1 MLSPDKNIFLS
12 IPDESVMLIL
22 HPAQVVACNHDVYTA
37 VVEEDDV
44 LLEPEQEIFLYF
56 EISRSFMKQSARI
69 KEVAPEDAKRLI
81 RFTTIG
87 NAVSSEKREVYRVPI
102 QFRELTASIGGEKNC
117 RLQDVSETGFSVIAY
132 LDINIGE
139 VTQATLRYED
149 EAFSGRACLQ
159 SVKQLDGKGK
169 RYGFYCID
177 KQLSPGSLPRGLHL
191 ISLAVQREHLRGL
204 ERTG

>member
-12 IPDESVMLIL
+12 IPEESVMLIL
-22 HPAQVVACNHDVYTA
+22 HPAQVVACDQDVYTA

-44 LLEPEQEIFLYF
+44 LLEPEQEVFLYF
-56 EISRSFMKQSARI
+56 EISGTFMKQLARI
-69 KEVAPEDAKRLI
+69 EGVAREDPKRWI

-87 NAVSSEKREVYRVPI
+87 NAVSSEKREVYRVPV
-102 QFRELTASIGGEKNC
+102 QFRELSATIGGEKNC
-117 RLQDVSETGFSVIAY
+117 RLQDVSDTGFSVIAC

-139 VTQATLRYED
+139 VSQVTLRYED
-149 EAFSGRACLQ
+149 EEFNGRASLQ

-169 RYGFYCID
+169 RYGFYCVD

-191 ISLAVQREHLRGL
+191 ISLAVQREHVRGL
-204 ERTG
+204 RRTD

>member
-12 IPDESVMLIL
+12 IPEESVMLIL
-22 HPAQVVACNHDVYTA
+22 HPAQVVACDHDVYTA

-44 LLEPEQEIFLYF
+44 PLEPEQEIFLYF
-56 EISRSFMKQSARI
+56 EISRTFMKQSARI
-69 KEVAPEDAKRLI
+69 KEVAPEDPKRLI

-87 NAVSSEKREVYRVPI
+87 NAVSSEK
-102 QFRELTASIGGEKNC
+102 
-117 RLQDVSETGFSVIAY
+117 
-132 LDINIGE
+132 
-139 VTQATLRYED
+139 
-149 EAFSGRACLQ
+149 
-159 SVKQLDGKGK
+159 GKGK

-177 KQLSPGSLPRGLHL
+177 KQLSPGSLSRGLPL